1 MSDRST
7 TERPA
12 EAAGRN
18 AGLSPKDHLVF
29 LIGIGAIVAAVV
41 GGSCSTN
48 ARIGDLREEI
58 GTVRADVGTVRADVG
73 TVRAEVGDLR
83 VEVGTEIRHLRAEF
97 GAEFRGLRA
106 EVGAE
111 FRDVRGEI
119 RDVRARVENLEDSTA
134 ASFAAVRGQIGAVAV
149 CVLEIRN
156 LVGGDRQDD
165 GRVSTTCD
173 DALSAIL
180 APSPP
185 AGR

>member
-7 TERPA
+7 AERPA
-12 EAAGRN
+12 EAAGRR
-18 AGLSPKDHLVF
+18 AGMLKDDLILLV
-29 LIGIGAIVAAVV
+29 GIGAIVV

-48 ARIGDLREEI
+48 AR
-58 GTVRADVGTVRADVG
+58 
-73 TVRAEVGDLR
+73 VGDLR
-83 VEVGTEIRHLRAEF
+83 DEVTEVRAEIHN
-97 GAEFRGLRA
+97 LRA

-111 FRDVRGEI
+111 IRHLRTEVGAEI

-134 ASFAAVRGQIGAVAV
+134 ASFAAVRGQLGAMAV

-156 LVGGDRQDD
+156 LVGGGRQDG

-185 AGR
+185 SPPAGR

>member
-12 EAAGRN
+12 EAAGRR
-18 AGLSPKDHLVF
+18 AGMLKDDLILLV
-29 LIGIGAIVAAVV
+29 GIGAIVV

-48 ARIGDLREEI
+48 ARIGDLRDEVE
-58 GTVRADVGTVRADVG
+58 TLRADVRT
-73 TVRAEVGDLR
+73 EIHNLR
-83 VEVGTEIRHLRAEF
+83 VEVGAEIRN
-97 GAEFRGLRA
+97 LRA

-111 FRDVRGEI
+111 IRHLRTEVGAEI
-119 RDVRARVENLEDSTA
+119 GDVRARVENLEDSTA
-134 ASFAAVRGQIGAVAV
+134 ASFAAVRGQLGAVAV

-156 LVGGDRQDD
+156 LVGGGRQDD
-165 GRVSTTCD
+165 GRSTTCD

-185 AGR
+185 SPPAGR

>member
-12 EAAGRN
+12 EAAGRR
-18 AGLSPKDHLVF
+18 AGMPKDQLML
-29 LIGIGAIVAAVV
+29 LIGIGSIVVAVV

-48 ARIGDLREEI
+48 ARIGDLRD
-58 GTVRADVGTVRADVG
+58 DVGTL
-73 TVRAEVGDLR
+73 RAEVG
-83 VEVGTEIRHLRAEF
+83 TLRAEV

-111 FRDVRGEI
+111 FRDVRTEI
-119 RDVRARVENLEDSTA
+119 RDGRARVENLEDSTA
-134 ASFAAVRGQIGAVAV
+134 ASFAAVRGQLGAVAV

-156 LVGGDRQDD
+156 IVGGDRQDS

-173 DALSAIL
+173 DALSAVL

>member
-12 EAAGRN
+12 EAAGRR
-18 AGLSPKDHLVF
+18 AGMLKDDLILLV
-29 LIGIGAIVAAVV
+29 GIGAIVV

-48 ARIGDLREEI
+48 ARIGDLRDEVTE
-58 GTVRADVGTVRADVG
+58 
-73 TVRAEVGDLR
+73 VRAE
-83 VEVGTEIRHLRAEF
+83 IHN
-97 GAEFRGLRA
+97 LRA

-111 FRDVRGEI
+111 IRHLRTEVGAEI
-119 RDVRARVENLEDSTA
+119 RDVRGQVENLEDSTA
-134 ASFAAVRGQIGAVAV
+134 ASFAAVRGQLGAMAV

-156 LVGGDRQDD
+156 LVGGGRQDD
-165 GRVSTTCD
+165 GRASTACD

-185 AGR
+185 SPPAGR

>member
-12 EAAGRN
+12 EAAGRR
-18 AGLSPKDHLVF
+18 AGMLKDDLILLV
-29 LIGIGAIVAAVV
+29 GIGAIVV

-48 ARIGDLREEI
+48 ARIGDLRDEVE
-58 GTVRADVGTVRADVG
+58 TLRADVRADIHNL
-73 TVRAEVGDLR
+73 RAEVGAEIRNLR
-83 VEVGTEIRHLRAEF
+83 AEVGAEIRHLRAEV
-97 GAEFRGLRA
+97 GAEIGDVRA
-106 EVGAE
+106 EVGSL
-111 FRDVRGEI
+111 
-119 RDVRARVENLEDSTA
+119 RAQVENLEDSTA
-134 ASFAAVRGQIGAVAV
+134 ASFAAVRGQLGAMAV

-156 LVGGDRQDD
+156 LVGGGRQDD

-185 AGR
+185 SPPAGR

>member
-12 EAAGRN
+12 EAAGRR
-18 AGLSPKDHLVF
+18 AGMLKDDLILLV
-29 LIGIGAIVAAVV
+29 GIGAIVV

-48 ARIGDLREEI
+48 ARIGNLRDEVE
-58 GTVRADVGTVRADVG
+58 TLRADVRAD
-73 TVRAEVGDLR
+73 
-83 VEVGTEIRHLRAEF
+83 IHN
-97 GAEFRGLRA
+97 LRA

-111 FRDVRGEI
+111 IRHLRTEVGAEI
-119 RDVRARVENLEDSTA
+119 GAVRARVENLEDSTA
-134 ASFAAVRGQIGAVAV
+134 ASFAAVRGQLGAMAV

-156 LVGGDRQDD
+156 LVGGGRQDD

-185 AGR
+185 AGQRDPEQRGP